1 MPIRHSASFLQTFHT
16 GQTAAQRTAA
26 AGTATPTDRMD
37 PDPAAVAFAK
47 GQRYAPVTGPAAN
60 TSYSAEI
67 SGWTVKFGSGLLT
80 EKQASYLVSLA
91 QTRDSAPEVVEG
103 LKIRLEQGLAKFAAS
118 QVIDGFKKLPAKP
131 VELNDRFQPPVATTN
146 SAKEA
151 PVKVEDGRYA
161 VEEDGTLK
169 FFRVTNGRKPGY
181 VFLNVQASDEWYP
194 VRNVTRIR
202 EVLAIIAKDPK
213 AAMVRYGHELGECG
227 KCGRTL
233 TDEAS
238 RAAGIGPICA
248 AK

>member
-1 MPIRHSASFLQTFHT
+1 LW
-16 GQTAAQRTAA
+16 
-26 AGTATPTDRMD
+26 
-37 PDPAAVAFAK
+37 K
-47 GQRYAPVTGPAAN
+47 
-60 TSYSAEI
+60 
-67 SGWTVKFGSGLLT
+67 
-80 EKQASYLVSLA
+80 VS
-91 QTRDSAPEVVEG
+91 QTRRLEQRRDLGIELVHGLFARQLLAVDVERRGALEPEVVEG